1 MYHIQT
7 NCIELDNTANSKT
20 ILKKKTCVDNEIL
33 YTLIYELIKM
43 TLNCFCSGSRH

>member
-7 NCIELDNTANSKT
+7 NFIELDNTANSKT
-20 ILKKKTCVDNEIL
+20 IKKKTTRVYNEIL

-43 TLNCFCSGSRH
+43 TLNCFCNRSRH